1 MANAHE
7 SWPRTAR
14 DIMEEIAARIGAP
27 LDPRTVIGPDDIEDA
42 ALGMTMREIAGYI
55 AAQNGGNWT
64 ITDESYLYLVPL
76 GMAARVLA
84 DENGVPILFGEAM
97 LLV

>member
-1 MANAHE
+1 MANAN
-7 SWPRTAR
+7 WPRTAPDVMR
-14 DIMEEIAARIGAP
+14 EIAGRIGAP
-27 LDPRTVIGPDDIEDA
+27 LDPRTVIGADDIEDT
-42 ALGMTMREIAGYI
+42 ALGMTMREVAGYI
-55 AAQNGGNWT
+55 AAMNGGNWT
-64 ITDESYLYLVPL
+64 ITDDGYLYLVPL